1 MSYNIGNYVWNYVGG
16 AMKISG
22 LKEYVYQELKNKLI
36 MNHFKPGERIWEEH
50 LAEELGVS
58 RTPVR
63 EAINQLVAEGFIENR
78 PRKGIFAAEITK
90 DELRKML
97 DVRLALE
104 SLAIKEC
111 CKNITEEQMKEL
123 DAIYQTF
130 AKALEDE
137 EYSKASQ
144 WDSEIHRFIAQV
156 ANNKKLAAYVNDI
169 QDVFAYTRGY
179 NIKWTKEKADRS
191 IWEHKK
197 IIEAIKSRNEE
208 VAIEIVQKDIDSMR
222 ELLSEE

>member
-1 MSYNIGNYVWNYVGG
+1 MRIT
-16 AMKISG
+16 G

-36 MNHFKPGERIWEEH
+36 SNQFKPGERIWEEH

-90 DELRKML
+90 DELKKML
-97 DVRLALE
+97 DVRIALE
-104 SLAIKEC
+104 SLAIREC
-111 CKNITEEQMKEL
+111 CKNITETEMKEL
-123 DAIYQTF
+123 DSIYNTF
-130 AKALEDE
+130 AEALEKKD
-137 EYSKASQ
+137 YSKASQ
-144 WDSEIHRFIAQV
+144 WDSEIHRFIAKV
-156 ANNKKLAAYVNDI
+156 ADNKKLTAYVNDI

-191 IWEHKK
+191 IKEHKK
-197 IIEAIKSRNEE
+197 IVEAIKDRNEQI
-208 VAIEIVQKDIDSMR
+208 AIDIVRKDIDSMR

>member
-1 MSYNIGNYVWNYVGG
+1 MRIT
-16 AMKISG
+16 G

-36 MNHFKPGERIWEEH
+36 SNQFKPGERIWEEH

-90 DELRKML
+90 DELKKML
-97 DVRLALE
+97 DVRIALE
-104 SLAIKEC
+104 SLAIREC
-111 CKNITEEQMKEL
+111 CKNITETEMKEL
-123 DAIYQTF
+123 DSIYNTF
-130 AKALEDE
+130 AKALEKKD
-137 EYSKASQ
+137 YSKASQ
-144 WDSEIHRFIAQV
+144 WDSEIHRFIAKV
-156 ANNKKLAAYVNDI
+156 ADNKKLTAYVNDI

-191 IWEHKK
+191 IKEHKK
-197 IIEAIKSRNEE
+197 IVEAIKDRNEQI
-208 VAIEIVQKDIDSMR
+208 AIDIVRKDIDSMR